1 MGSLKEH
8 FSTLF
13 PGVEED
19 TQTKKELDTK
29 RDCQPKKKS
38 YSDVGTRRY
47 DYFVCA
53 NGISVRYDETENK
66 KERSLKEESLFE

>member
-1 MGSLKEH
+1 MDSLKED

-29 RDCQPKKKS
+29 RDCQPKKK
-38 YSDVGTRRY
+38 
-47 DYFVCA
+47 
-53 NGISVRYDETENK
+53 
-66 KERSLKEESLFE
+66 KEVIPMSEHEDTVLLCVLMAFL